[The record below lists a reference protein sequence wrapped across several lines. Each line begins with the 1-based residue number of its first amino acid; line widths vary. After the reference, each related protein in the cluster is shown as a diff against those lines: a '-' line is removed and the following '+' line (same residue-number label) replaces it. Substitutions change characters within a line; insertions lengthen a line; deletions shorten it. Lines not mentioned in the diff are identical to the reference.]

1 LLVHKILQ
9 GIAIPYSALIS
20 VIFGLLIFSFPIGAY
35 VFFNSQIGKSLD
47 FSFPL
52 SELELAKRF
61 GLDWLSFVGIGDL
74 FIVIWAFFLILFV
87 IATLGPQ
94 RNFLKVLSPLMSG
107 SSHTQEGNY
116 IVHTIK
122 WFSIIIVLSELIDLI
137 QRSVGITISPPS
149 FENDLVQFLL
159 VSFAPIVEEI
169 GFRVVLIGIPLYLF
183 YSHKAS
189 AKLFFKALWNP
200 SSLPITKS
208 TKAIAII
215 VVVGVLFGAAHVLN
229 ERWTEG
235 KFAQATMSGIVIGW
249 VYYRYGFVAAVLIHW
264 AANYVV
270 FSYGY
275 LVSSVNEIRFIDAF
289 SHSLI
294 QTIEILLVI
303 TGILS
308 IAMVSLGY
316 KKRAIVDWRH

>member
-1 LLVHKILQ
+1 MQVDKILQ
-9 GIAIPYSALIS
+9 VIAIPYSALIS
-20 VIFGLLIFSFPIGAY
+20 VIFGLLVFSFPIGVY

-52 SELELAKRF
+52 SELEIAKRF
-61 GLDWLSFVGIGDL
+61 SLDWLSFVGIGDL
-74 FIVIWAFFLILFV
+74 FVIIWAFFLILFV

-116 IVHTIK
+116 IIHTIK
-122 WFSIIIVLSELIDLI
+122 WFSIIIVLSELIDLM
-137 QRSVGITISPPS
+137 QRSVGITITPPS

-159 VSFAPIVEEI
+159 VSIAPITEEI
-169 GFRVVLIGIPLYLF
+169 GFRVILIGIPLYLF
-183 YSHKAS
+183 YSHRAS
-189 AKLFFKALWNP
+189 VKLFFKSLWNP
-200 SSLPITKS
+200 SSLPITNS
-208 TKAIAII
+208 RKAIILI
-215 VVVGVLFGAAHVLN
+215 VITGALFGVAHVLN
-229 ERWTEG
+229 EQWTEG
-235 KFAQATMSGIVIGW
+235 KFAQAAMSGIIIGW

-275 LVSSVNEIRFIDAF
+275 LVSSVNEIRFVDAF

-294 QTIEILLVI
+294 QTVEILLII

-308 IAMVSLGY
+308 IVMISLGY
-316 KKRAIVDWRH
+316 KKRKVMA